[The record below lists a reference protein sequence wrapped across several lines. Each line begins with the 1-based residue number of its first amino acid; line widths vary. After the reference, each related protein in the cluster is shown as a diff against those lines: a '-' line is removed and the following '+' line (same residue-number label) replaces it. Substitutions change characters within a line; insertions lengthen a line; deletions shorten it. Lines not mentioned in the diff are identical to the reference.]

1 MEFYGLFGYPLGH
14 SLSPEIHQ
22 IIYEEAQIE
31 AAYKLFEVPE
41 ESLSQALEALKT
53 LDIRGAN
60 VTIPYKQALFP
71 YLDELSE
78 TAKKLDAVNTIKQV
92 DGKLK
97 AYNTDYDGI
106 HLSFE
111 RRHWQTQGKAAYVLG
126 TGGAAQAM
134 GHYLTD
140 HGAQVHLVSRHP
152 DQHQDKPWPC
162 LSYAEL
168 EILRGDFLV
177 NCTPVGM
184 YPKTQASP
192 LEAHDLDRFDHIFD
206 TIYNPYESQLL
217 SDAKA
222 AGKAYCNGLDM
233 LVGQAIRSV
242 EIWED
247 QHFSKD
253 QVERILARVKKGFNH
268 DPA

>member
-14 SLSPEIHQ
+14 SLSPQIHQ
-22 IIYEEAQIE
+22 IIYQEAQIE
-31 AAYKLFEVPE
+31 AAYKLFEVPAE
-41 ESLSQALEALKT
+41 DLGRALDAMRV

-71 YLDELSE
+71 YLDELSA
-78 TAKKLDAVNTIKQV
+78 TAKKLGAVNTIKQV
-92 DGKLK
+92 DGKLR

-106 HLSFE
+106 HLCFK
-111 RRHWQTQGKAAYVLG
+111 RRHWQTQDKTAYILG
-126 TGGAAQAM
+126 TGGAAQAVA
-134 GHYLTD
+134 HYLTD
-140 HGAQVHLVSRHP
+140 HGAQVHLVSRQP
-152 DQHQDKPWPC
+152 DQHLDKPWPC
-162 LSYAEL
+162 LSYAQVKE
-168 EILRGDFLV
+168 GSADYLV
-177 NCTPVGM
+177 NCTPLGM
-184 YPKTQASP
+184 YPKTAASP
-192 LEAHDLDRFDHIFD
+192 LEAADLDRFDHVFD
-206 TIYNPYESQLL
+206 TIYNPYETQLL

-247 QHFSKD
+247 QKFSPSV
-253 QVERILARVKKGFNH
+253 VEKILERVKKGYAH